1 MSRQA
6 TVAHA
11 ENILITGGN
20 FISTTQ
26 NYPTTV
32 DAGQTG
38 IDVLRRHSALGAL
51 HDSAE
56 RIDPPRC
63 HPETRVAFRARL
75 EAWASREEES
85 SSFLWLYGPAGS
97 GKTAL
102 AQWLSEHCSK
112 TGRLAATFFFA
123 RTAANRSDG
132 RPLIPTLA
140 FQLSQSLP
148 TVCAHIKKAVERDS
162 GIFQRTHGVQMQK
175 LIIEPLNKAS
185 KPSKLKSYIGKITGA
200 QARTPRVIIIDGL
213 DECSDIALQG
223 DLLQVL
229 GKAVR
234 DLVLPFK
241 FFVASR
247 AEPHICQAISLI
259 AANMRMRIVQMDLS
273 DDTSAQED
281 IGTYLERE
289 LKEIR
294 SSHPFKDTL
303 PPGWPKRHLI
313 EELTSRASGQFIY
326 ANIVVKYV
334 RSIKHKPADRLNIIL
349 NLSSIPHHDTPF
361 SQLDALYEHILSS
374 VESANVTTVL
384 EILSILTIPR
394 RSNDDF
400 TEFPTPAVLEKLLL
414 LQPGDIKVFLVD
426 LASLVHV
433 GSPNEPIRIMHASFV
448 EFLLDPRRS
457 KQFHANIGNA
467 HAKLA
472 IGCIRHLESLDPD
485 PLIYDPDVQSK
496 FWTPIIAHSMQASLS
511 NELYHAGRTDM
522 EFLWSWLS
530 SFFLCLSSANVF
542 ALAHPPLFIQHI
554 KQYSLFLFNKLRP
567 LVEDPRLD
575 DMMKLAS
582 GVEHMFPA
590 IQPAGSSS
598 PIARVPFNAEL
609 IVCLRPVRGVQNSM
623 PAVCTLVREIQYLT
637 LLCQFLEADAALS
650 DLPIHGD
657 YGKAAL
663 RVVRNL
669 YQRRPRWLEVIRPKE
684 QSPFIRTYELED
696 GLLDCA
702 TTLISCSTYC
712 EELIYFLLS
721 HVIDPRIRVDHG
733 RRASVLEKEVSSYL
747 KRTMS
752 ERNTLLDAGRL
763 VTTPSAVSNMDTCL
777 LPRFSTR
784 GEDNSS
790 ESESDGE
797 DEIIWTTPLSSMA
810 TETQ

>member
-11 ENILITGGN
+11 ENVLITGGN
-20 FISTTQ
+20 FLSTTQ
-26 NYPTTV
+26 NYPTTTV
-32 DAGQTG
+32 DAGHTGTQHYADPLLSAMLTATSTTG

-51 HDSAE
+51 YDSVE
-56 RIDPPRC
+56 RSDPPRC

-132 RPLIPTLA
+132 RLLIPTLA

-148 TVCAHIKKAVERDS
+148 ALCAHIKKVVERDS

-185 KPSKLKSYIGKITGA
+185 KPNKLKSYIGKITGS

-213 DECSDIALQG
+213 DECSDVALQG

-229 GKAVR
+229 GKAMK

-247 AEPHICQAISLI
+247 AEPHICQVIGLI

-313 EELTSRASGQFIY
+313 EELTARASGQFIY
-326 ANIVVKYV
+326 ANIVVEYV

-361 SQLDALYEHILSS
+361 SQLDALYDHILSS
-374 VESANVTTVL
+374 VESANITAVL

-414 LQPGDIKVFLVD
+414 LQSGDIKVFLVD

-433 GSPNEPIRIMHASFV
+433 GNPYEPVRIMHASFV

-472 IGCIRHLESLDPD
+472 IGCIRYLESLNQDPS
-485 PLIYDPDVQSK
+485 IYDPDIQSK

-511 NELYHAGRTDM
+511 SELHGAVHSFDMGLLFKTFNTSRCNQGRTNI

-542 ALAHPPLFIQHI
+542 ASAHPSLFVRHV
-554 KQYSLFLFNKLRP
+554 KHYSLFLFNKLRP

-575 DMMKLAS
+575 DMMELAR
-582 GVEHMFPA
+582 GVEHMFPVM
-590 IQPAGSSS
+590 QPAGSSKA
-598 PIARVPFNAEL
+598 PARAPFSGEL
-609 IVCLRPVRGVQNSM
+609 VVCLRPVRGVQNSL
-623 PAVCTLVREIQYLT
+623 PVVCALVREMQYLT
-637 LLCQFLEADAALS
+637 LLSQFVEAEAVLS
-650 DLPIHGD
+650 DQPIHID
-657 YGKAAL
+657 YGKATL

-669 YQRRPRWLEVIRPKE
+669 YQRRPR
-684 QSPFIRTYELED
+684 
-696 GLLDCA
+696 
-702 TTLISCSTYC
+702 
-712 EELIYFLLS
+712 
-721 HVIDPRIRVDHG
+721 
-733 RRASVLEKEVSSYL
+733 
-747 KRTMS
+747 
-752 ERNTLLDAGRL
+752 
-763 VTTPSAVSNMDTCL
+763 
-777 LPRFSTR
+777 
-784 GEDNSS
+784 
-790 ESESDGE
+790 
-797 DEIIWTTPLSSMA
+797 
-810 TETQ
+810 